1 MSDYHS
7 MGDYFTV
14 VIDDRRIYFEASLPK
29 SEAYTANGR
38 MLHYYDLAI
47 TEVDL
52 HINEATTSRIDEWY
66 DGRIMLWKST
76 KRTLQFYDT
85 IMHTY
90 TDYDDFVS
98 HDDMVSSRI
107 QYRDSIYGDISSDAL
122 VKQILYEFFFP

>member
-1 MSDYHS
+1 

-14 VIDDRRIYFEASLPK
+14 VIGDRRIYFEASLSK
-29 SEAYTANGR
+29 TEAYPTNGR
-38 MLHYYDLAI
+38 MLHHYHLAI

-52 HINEATTSRIDEWY
+52 HISEATTSRIDEWY
-66 DGRIMLWKST
+66 GGRIMLWKST

-85 IMHTY
+85 IMYTY
-90 TDYDDFVS
+90 TDYDEFVS
-98 HDDMVSSRI
+98 HDDMASFRI